1 MEHNK
6 KVIEHERKKKKYMK
20 GKIEDRIKQF
30 VAEIEKQASD
40 IQASENPD
48 LIEMMPK
55 LLKVNF
61 KPMDDIWRAIVH
73 EMAQD
78 YGLESFSVGK
88 GEERYVVV
96 CSRQPT
102 HSELTELRGLKK
114 NEAKTSHDPEPHQP
128 DDISPSK
135 SHKQGPS
142 SSSSYRSKYSHI
154 IGSTENV
161 EKVEK
166 PVNKS
171 FGLVSASLKRDRR
184 TIEETQIAMREKK
197 MKLKPS

>member
-1 MEHNK
+1 MTSVPRKVTNK
-6 KVIEHERKKKKYMK
+6 V
-20 GKIEDRIKQF
+20 
-30 VAEIEKQASD
+30 
-40 IQASENPD
+40 
-48 LIEMMPK
+48 
-55 LLKVNF
+55 
-61 KPMDDIWRAIVH
+61 
-73 EMAQD
+73 
-78 YGLESFSVGK
+78 GLQGW
-88 GEERYVVV
+88 
-96 CSRQPT
+96 CSRCVLIPY
-102 HSELTELRGLKK
+102 S
-114 NEAKTSHDPEPHQP
+114 
-128 DDISPSK
+128 
-135 SHKQGPS
+135 GP

>member
-1 MEHNK
+1 M
-6 KVIEHERKKKKYMK
+6 
-20 GKIEDRIKQF
+20 
-30 VAEIEKQASD
+30 ASYRY
-40 IQASENPD
+40 NN
-48 LIEMMPK
+48 LVK
-55 LLKVNF
+55 
-61 KPMDDIWRAIVH
+61 RATNSFLVH

-135 SHKQGPS
+135 SHKQGW
-142 SSSSYRSKYSHI
+142 
-154 IGSTENV
+154 
-161 EKVEK
+161 
-166 PVNKS
+166 
-171 FGLVSASLKRDRR
+171 LVGVLEWSLPL
-184 TIEETQIAMREKK
+184 I
-197 MKLKPS
+197 

>member
-1 MEHNK
+1 
-6 KVIEHERKKKKYMK
+6 
-20 GKIEDRIKQF
+20 
-30 VAEIEKQASD
+30 
-40 IQASENPD
+40 
-48 LIEMMPK
+48 
-55 LLKVNF
+55 
-61 KPMDDIWRAIVH
+61 
-73 EMAQD
+73 MAQD

-114 NEAKTSHDPEPHQP
+114 NEPKTSHDPEPVQS

-135 SHKQGPS
+135 SHKQGWFNKCSRFLLIPYS
-142 SSSSYRSKYSHI
+142 GPSSSSYRSKYSHI

>member
-1 MEHNK
+1 MQDTLNLGFRF
-6 KVIEHERKKKKYMK
+6 VIIPY
-20 GKIEDRIKQF
+20 
-30 VAEIEKQASD
+30 
-40 IQASENPD
+40 
-48 LIEMMPK
+48 L
-55 LLKVNF
+55 
-61 KPMDDIWRAIVH
+61 
-73 EMAQD
+73 
-78 YGLESFSVGK
+78 
-88 GEERYVVV
+88 
-96 CSRQPT
+96 
-102 HSELTELRGLKK
+102 
-114 NEAKTSHDPEPHQP
+114 
-128 DDISPSK
+128 
-135 SHKQGPS
+135 GPS